1 MNGWFVEVPIPNAA
15 NHRPHASPQST
26 ELTSRHPS
34 PIHHPSVTEKS
45 SYAQILKASS
55 IMGGAA
61 GINLLL
67 GMVRTKFAAVLIG
80 TTGVGLLTSFTAI
93 QGIVGT
99 LAGLG
104 IQSSAVREIAAA
116 IGQGN
121 EQAIGRAVLTLR
133 RVCWLTGLTGMGTM
147 IALSPWLS
155 RLTFGH
161 DTYTLD
167 IAALGIVIL
176 FGNLSG
182 GQLALIQ
189 GMRRIGDMARANVY
203 GAIFAT
209 LAAIGFYLWLD
220 LRGIVPALVSVAAMQ
235 LALSW
240 RFARRVP
247 VPRVSLGWRQTFREA
262 SGMLRLGL
270 VLMMT
275 GLMGSAVSYFTVTL
289 ITQKIGVQAVG
300 IYSAAFALSGMF
312 VNFVLGAMGADYYP
326 RLTGVAHD
334 KAAINRLVNEQTEI
348 GLLLAIP
355 GLLATMVLA
364 PWIVRLFYTSEF
376 LPAVELL
383 QWFIL
388 GCLGRVISWPLGYI
402 MLALGKSSWLIISE
416 SVMHAVHML
425 LIYFGLQVFGLI
437 GVAQSFAMLY
447 FLHILVTLFI
457 ARKLT
462 RFSWSEHAKTIIIL
476 SIIVSLFQLVVC
488 LQLDQMPATLI
499 GAATTIFV
507 LLGSTSLMLKRTEMY
522 RDFAVL
528 KKADKF
534 FRLQ

>member
-1 MNGWFVEVPIPNAA
+1 
-15 NHRPHASPQST
+15 
-26 ELTSRHPS
+26 
-34 PIHHPSVTEKS
+34 VTQKS
-45 SYAQILKASS
+45 SYAQILKSS
-55 IMGGAA
+55 TIMGGAA

-80 TTGVGLLTSFTAI
+80 TTGVGLLASFTAI
-93 QGIVGT
+93 QGIVGAI
-99 LAGLG
+99 AGLG

-116 IGQGN
+116 VGQGD

-155 RLTFGH
+155 QLTFGSEI
-161 DTYTLD
+161 YTLD

-209 LAAIGFYLWLD
+209 LAAVGFYVWLG
-220 LRGIVPALVSVAAMQ
+220 LRGIVPTLVSVAAMQ
-235 LALSW
+235 LVLSW

-247 VPRVSLGWRQTFREA
+247 VPRVSLGWGQTFREA
-262 SGMLRLGL
+262 SGMVRLGL
-270 VLMMT
+270 VFMIN

-326 RLTGVAHD
+326 RLTSVAHD

-364 PWIVRLFYTSEF
+364 PWIVRVFYTSEF

-383 QWFIL
+383 QWFVM
-388 GCLGRVISWPLGYI
+388 GCLGRVISWPLGFV
-402 MLALGKSSWLIISE
+402 MLAMGKSAHYGASE
-416 SVMHAVHML
+416 MVWNFLHATFIFV
-425 LIYFGLQVFGLI
+425 GVELI
-437 GVAQSFAMLY
+437 GVTGVAIAFFALY
-447 FLHILVTLFI
+447 VVVTLQ
-457 ARKLT
+457 AY
-462 RFSWSEHAKTIIIL
+462 
-476 SIIVSLFQLVVC
+476 IIVRHLSGFFWSH
-488 LQLDQMPATLI
+488 
-499 GAATTIFV
+499 GAKKLMLSSMFVFVSFV
-507 LLGSTSLMLKRTEMY
+507 LVNTNSTLLQSTVYGVLVFTITCFYCTSEVLLRLPDGHKLLRLAKMLRIKPG
-522 RDFAVL
+522 AKNNAWL
-528 KKADKF
+528 P
-534 FRLQ
+534 